1 MILMGKRDIMKER
14 FNEIVNGYTTSQTD
28 MGFRYTLNS
37 QMNKI
42 ADVKSFIDP
51 SDSDEDFVSMV
62 LLFKNCIDTL
72 KNLLTSE
79 IERDTR
85 SYLKAEL
92 IKAMKIELAK
102 KFNGEDEKTICVAV
116 DKTLKTYGSYI
127 HMTAKAD
134 AMEKKIM
141 PYQNFLNWKY
151 NTDTKRRTAI
161 RLSYAPIEY
170 HRYEMEKKLPIETI
184 RWEALIV
191 LMKRHNLL
199 LETERD
205 LNLPSLE

>member
-1 MILMGKRDIMKER
+1 MGKRDIMKER
-14 FNEIVNGYTTSQTD
+14 FNEIVSGYTTSQTD

-51 SDSDEDFVSMV
+51 SDSDEDFISMV

-72 KNLLTSE
+72 KNLLSNE

-85 SYLKAEL
+85 SYFKAEL
-92 IKAMKIELAK
+92 IKNLKVELAK
-102 KFNGEDEKTICVAV
+102 KFNGEDEKIICMVV

-127 HMTAKAD
+127 HTIAKAN

-141 PYQNFLNWKY
+141 SYQDFLNWRY
-151 NTDTKRRTAI
+151 NTNTKRRTAV
-161 RLSYAPIEY
+161 RLNYGPVEY
-170 HRYEMEKKLPIETI
+170 HRYEMEKKLPIETM

-205 LNLPSLE
+205 LELPSLE